1 MTHCFLGRS
10 QLWLS
15 TTIPKGGNTH
25 GNIHPVPAQSP
36 DRYGRAGG
44 PHGRHARWPGR
55 RGTAAGA
62 QPRHG
67 RPQAGRGPRRNQRRP
82 PAGQGHQPPP
92 PAPPPA
98 HNNGTDGLKQ
108 VGPIDETNGY
118 PLWFKDTNNVRLQLC
133 LDPSDA
139 NCIMGDLPN
148 PGQPVSFPDNFP
160 DEAFWS
166 VADSNLDAGVD
177 AAGNPEKALLV
188 TATEAAF
195 GSADGLPAPNAQI
208 SFGRIR
214 IRAAGL
220 VDGAMYTV
228 THPYGVEH
236 IQAEAGAVKG
246 INTTEDIGGLVP
258 DGTFDATL
266 ASKAAPFLKW
276 PSGAPAGYLGDP
288 TVDHVVT
295 GSPYGTNVFRIE
307 GPVGSFTGSTQLC
320 ADPTLGDSNTA
331 IDDCIESDLF
341 QVQGKLATRAGVEV
355 TKAYYS
361 NSGTGH
367 MIDLFA
373 FSEPGQNLV
382 VSGTGVAQTKM
393 REDAGTG
400 RYYARVFADGAPPAD
415 LAVTNKTDAPNSVDH
430 VDASMFGDKVHIISS
445 VYSNDDHTLKVSSDS
460 GDDTATMKLDG
471 YPAVA
476 PTIANGVSSWSI
488 PNVNV
493 PPSDVMVT
501 SNKGGVDSED
511 VVITGSED
519 PSAQVVAT
527 ITGSANAV
535 QVGQAVSLDGLAS
548 TGSITN
554 YAWSVSPNT
563 SLTGAGAARTFSAT
577 TAGVYTVSMTVT
589 GAGAGNTSTDTFKI
603 TVSDPSAPP
612 VSNAGPD
619 QAGVVPTSTVTLN
632 GTGSTFASTFAWLQT
647 GGPAVTLTNA
657 NTANP
662 TFVVPSAPTPQ
673 TFTFS
678 LTIKDVNGTPAT
690 DTVQVTTDPDDLVFT
705 SASFKRGGTE
715 WRVRGDAQ
723 YCSANNLVSV
733 YWNKPGASPVLIGST
748 TPTAALGVCSFDFRL
763 KNTPTALQPAA
774 AGTVTIRS
782 ALGGELLNRAF
793 ALQ

>member
-1 MTHCFLGRS
+1 MEAFTRLRHSRRAATAGLAVLMVATLGG
-10 QLWLS
+10 L
-15 TTIPKGGNTH
+15 
-25 GNIHPVPAQSP
+25 
-36 DRYGRAGG
+36 
-44 PHGRHARWPGR
+44 
-55 RGTAAGA
+55 AAA
-62 QPRHG
+62 
-67 RPQAGRGPRRNQRRP
+67 
-82 PAGQGHQPPP
+82 
-92 PAPPPA
+92 APPPA
-98 HNNGTDGLKQ
+98 HLNNTVGLKQ

-139 NCIMGDLPN
+139 NCIMGDLPT

-166 VADSNLDAGVD
+166 VADSNLDAG
-177 AAGNPEKALLV
+177 GGEKALLV

-195 GSADGLPAPNAQI
+195 GSADGLPAPHAQI

-220 VDGAMYTV
+220 VDGATYTV

-276 PSGAPAGYLGDP
+276 PTGAPVGYLGDP

-295 GSPYGTNVFRIE
+295 GSPYGTNLFRIE
-307 GPVGSFTGSTQLC
+307 GPAGSFTGSTQLC
-320 ADPTLGDSNTA
+320 ANAALGDSPTET
-331 IDDCIESDLF
+331 DDCIESDLF
-341 QVQGKLATRAGVEV
+341 QVQGKIATRAGAEV

-373 FSEPGQNLV
+373 FSEPGQNMV
-382 VSGTGVAQTKM
+382 VSGTGIAQTKM
-393 REDAGTG
+393 REDASTG
-400 RYYARVFADGAPPAD
+400 QYYARVFADGAPPSD

-430 VDASMFGDKVHIISS
+430 VDASMFGDKVHITGA
-445 VYSNDDHTLKVSSDS
+445 VYSNDDHTLKVSADS
-460 GDDTATMKLDG
+460 GDDTATLKLDG
-471 YPAVA
+471 YAAAATV
-476 PTIANGVSSWSI
+476 ANGVSTWSI
-488 PNVNV
+488 PSVNV
-493 PPSDVMVT
+493 PPSDVLVT

-511 VVITGSED
+511 VVITGAED
-519 PSAQVVAT
+519 PSAAVVAT
-527 ITGSANAV
+527 ISGDTNAV

-548 TGSITN
+548 TGTINS
-554 YAWSVSPNT
+554 YAWSVSPT
-563 SLTGAGAARTFSAT
+563 AGATLTGTGSARTFSASA
-577 TAGVYTVSMTVT
+577 AGVYTVSMTVT

-603 TVSDPSAPP
+603 TVSSPSAPP
-612 VSNAGPD
+612 VANAGPD
-619 QAGVVPTSTVTLN
+619 QNGVVPTSTVTLD
-632 GTGSTFASTFAWLQT
+632 GTGSTFASTFSWLQT
-647 GGPAVTLTNA
+647 GGPAVTLNNA
-657 NTANP
+657 KTANP
-662 TFVVPSAPTPQ
+662 TFVVPSAATVQ

-678 LTIKDVNGTPAT
+678 LTIADVNGTVAT
-690 DTVQVTTDPDDLVFT
+690 DTVQVTTDPDNLVFT
-705 SASFKRGGTE
+705 SASYKRGGAE

-733 YWNKPGASPVLIGST
+733 FWNKPGASPVLLGTT

-782 ALGGELLNRAF
+782 ALGGELLNQPF

>member
-1 MTHCFLGRS
+1 MQAFTRLRRSRRAATAGLAVLMVATLGG
-10 QLWLS
+10 L
-15 TTIPKGGNTH
+15 
-25 GNIHPVPAQSP
+25 
-36 DRYGRAGG
+36 
-44 PHGRHARWPGR
+44 
-55 RGTAAGA
+55 AAA
-62 QPRHG
+62 
-67 RPQAGRGPRRNQRRP
+67 
-82 PAGQGHQPPP
+82 
-92 PAPPPA
+92 APPPA
-98 HNNGTDGLKQ
+98 HLNNTSGLKQ

-118 PLWFKDTNNVRLQLC
+118 PLWFKDTNNVRLELC
-133 LDPSDA
+133 LNPSDA

-166 VADSNLDAGVD
+166 VADSNLDAGGGD
-177 AAGNPEKALLV
+177 KALLV

-195 GSADGLPAPNAQI
+195 GSADGLPAPHAQI

-220 VDGAMYTV
+220 VDGATYTV

-246 INTTEDIGGLVP
+246 INTTEDIGGLTP

-276 PSGAPAGYLGDP
+276 PTGAPAGYLGDP
-288 TVDHVVT
+288 TVDHIVT
-295 GSPYGTNVFRIE
+295 GSPFNTNLFRIE
-307 GPVGSFTGSTQLC
+307 GPAGSFTGSTQLC
-320 ADPTLGDSNTA
+320 ANAALGDSPTA
-331 IDDCIESDLF
+331 TDDCIESDLF
-341 QVQGKLATRAGVEV
+341 QVQGKIATRAGVEV
-355 TKAYYS
+355 SKAYYS

-382 VSGTGVAQTKM
+382 VSGTGIPQTKM
-393 REDAGTG
+393 REDASTG
-400 RYYARVFADGAPPAD
+400 RYYSRVFADGAPPSD

-430 VDASMFGDKVHIISS
+430 VDASMFGDKVHVISA

-460 GDDTATMKLDG
+460 GDDSATMSLDG
-471 YPAVA
+471 YPAVS

-511 VVITGSED
+511 VVITGSQD
-519 PSAQVVAT
+519 TAVQVVAT
-527 ITGSANAV
+527 ITGGASAV
-535 QVGQAVSLDGLAS
+535 QTGQSVALDALAS
-548 TGSITN
+548 TGTITS
-554 YAWSVSPNT
+554 YTWSVSPT
-563 SLTGAGAARTFSAT
+563 TGASLTGTGSARTFVAT
-577 TAGVYTVSMTVT
+577 AAGVYTVSLTIT
-589 GAGAGNTSTDTFKI
+589 GALGFSSTDTFKI

-619 QAGVVPTSTVTLN
+619 QVGVVPTSTVTLN

-662 TFVVPSAPTPQ
+662 TFVVPSAATSQ

-705 SASFKRGGTE
+705 SASFKRGGAE
-715 WRVRGDAQ
+715 WRVRGDSQ

-733 YWNKPGASPVLIGST
+733 YWNKPGASPVLLGST

>member
-1 MTHCFLGRS
+1 MEAFARFRHSRRAATAGLAVLMVATLGG
-10 QLWLS
+10 L
-15 TTIPKGGNTH
+15 
-25 GNIHPVPAQSP
+25 
-36 DRYGRAGG
+36 
-44 PHGRHARWPGR
+44 
-55 RGTAAGA
+55 AAA
-62 QPRHG
+62 
-67 RPQAGRGPRRNQRRP
+67 
-82 PAGQGHQPPP
+82 
-92 PAPPPA
+92 APPPA
-98 HNNGTDGLKQ
+98 HNNGTAGLKQ

-118 PLWFKDTNNVRLQLC
+118 PLWFKDTNNVRLELC
-133 LDPSDA
+133 LNPSDA

-166 VADSNLDAGVD
+166 VADSNLDAGGGD
-177 AAGNPEKALLV
+177 KALLV

-195 GSADGLPAPNAQI
+195 GSADGLPAPHAQI

-220 VDGAMYTV
+220 VDGATYTV

-246 INTTEDIGGLVP
+246 INTTADIGGLTP

-266 ASKAAPFLKW
+266 ASKSAPFLKW
-276 PSGAPAGYLGDP
+276 PAGAPAGYLGDP

-295 GSPYGTNVFRIE
+295 GSPYGTNIFRIE
-307 GPVGSFTGSTQLC
+307 GPAGSFTGSTQLC
-320 ADPTLGDSNTA
+320 ADLTLGDSPTA
-331 IDDCIESDLF
+331 SDDCIESDLF
-341 QVQGKLATRAGVEV
+341 QVQGKIATRAGVEV

-367 MIDLFA
+367 MMDLFA
-373 FSEPGQNLV
+373 FSEPGQNLII
-382 VSGTGVAQTKM
+382 SGSGIPQTKM
-393 REDAGTG
+393 REDASTG
-400 RYYARVFADGAPPAD
+400 RYYARVFADGAPPSD
-415 LAVTNKTDAPNSVDH
+415 LAVTNRSDAPNSVDH
-430 VDASMFGDKVHIISS
+430 VDAAMFGDKVHVLSA
-445 VYSNDDHTLKVSSDS
+445 VYSNDDHTLNVSSDS
-460 GDDTATMKLDG
+460 GDDSATMKLDG

-476 PTIANGVSSWSI
+476 PTVANGVSSWSI

-493 PPSDVMVT
+493 PPSDVLVT
-501 SNKGGVDSED
+501 SNKGGVDTED
-511 VVITGSED
+511 IVITGAED

-527 ITGSANAV
+527 IAAGANAV

-548 TGSITN
+548 TGSITS
-554 YAWSVSPNT
+554 YAWSVSPT
-563 SLTGAGAARTFSAT
+563 TGATLTGTGSARTFTAT
-577 TAGVYTVSMTVT
+577 AAGVYTVSMTVA

-603 TVSDPSAPP
+603 TVSSPSAPP
-612 VSNAGPD
+612 VSNAGSD
-619 QAGVVPTSTVTLN
+619 QTGVVPTSTVTLD

-657 NTANP
+657 TTANP
-662 TFVVPSAPTPQ
+662 TFVVPSATTSQ

-705 SASFKRGGTE
+705 SASFKRGGAE

-733 YWNKPGASPVLIGST
+733 YWNKPGASPVLLGST

-774 AGTVTIRS
+774 AGTVTVRS

-793 ALQ
+793 SLQ